1 MARRNAPAQAPC
13 APPPAPPPASESPM
27 VDTNVLVD
35 SKKEYVDQLERG
47 LLIPAFDALKNVLTD
62 AMNVSRDQ
70 QMDPMDCFVRLLEEI
85 PTWNQDIVEEETK
98 QVLQAMPYLKELLKA
113 YFVCTSMILASIR
126 MSKNRND
133 KMKVKV
139 PAPERFV
146 HMVLKGASIDIV
158 DDLDHFVDAL
168 EDGTFKLK
176 RRAVLKSVSESVKN
190 ALHKLMPIDDI
201 LKEYMG
207 DILSKDSFR
216 SGDSGG
222 VEPDDSA
229 RDGSGACTGG
239 GGVTTEGEGEVD
251 VSAEEVTKSVRIS
264 KRRPPPPHPAK
275 NRGGEDV
282 DDGEE
287 YTDADADDVGENEED
302 MDVVEDEEF

>member
-1 MARRNAPAQAPC
+1 MARKTPNAAATDAAPSNPTC
-13 APPPAPPPASESPM
+13 DDEPM

-47 LLIPAFDALKNVLTD
+47 FLNPAFDALKNVLTD
-62 AMNVSRDQ
+62 AMNVARDQ
-70 QMDPMDCFVRLLEEI
+70 EMDAMDCFVRLLEEI
-85 PTWNQDIVEEETK
+85 PTWNQDIIEEETK
-98 QVLQAMPYLKELLKA
+98 QVSQTMPYLKELLKA

-126 MSKNRND
+126 MSKNKND

-146 HMVLKGASIDIV
+146 HMVLKGVALDVV

-190 ALHKLMPIDDI
+190 ALHRLMPIDDI

-207 DILSKDSFR
+207 DILSKDSFK
-216 SGDSGG
+216 SGG
-222 VEPDDSA
+222 AASCAD
-229 RDGSGACTGG
+229 GG
-239 GGVTTEGEGEVD
+239 GGGSSRGVTTEGEGEVD
-251 VSAEEVTKSVRIS
+251 VDADEVTKSVKLS
-264 KRRPPPPHPAK
+264 KRKSAVSGGSGGGGQRD
-275 NRGGEDV
+275 RGVSGDAGDL
-282 DDGEE
+282 DD
-287 YTDADADDVGENEED
+287 YLDADDGRGDDVED
-302 MDVVEDEEF
+302 EIEDEEF

>member
-1 MARRNAPAQAPC
+1 MARKTPNAAATDAAPSNPTC
-13 APPPAPPPASESPM
+13 DDEPM

-47 LLIPAFDALKNVLTD
+47 FLNPAFDALKNVLTD
-62 AMNVSRDQ
+62 AMNVARDQ
-70 QMDPMDCFVRLLEEI
+70 EMDAMDCFVRLLEEI
-85 PTWNQDIVEEETK
+85 PTWNQDIIEEETK
-98 QVLQAMPYLKELLKA
+98 QVSQTMPYLKELLKA

-126 MSKNRND
+126 MSKNKND

-146 HMVLKGASIDIV
+146 HMVLKGVALDVV

-190 ALHKLMPIDDI
+190 ALHRLMPIDDI

-207 DILSKDSFR
+207 DILSKDSFK
-216 SGDSGG
+216 SGG
-222 VEPDDSA
+222 AASCAD
-229 RDGSGACTGG
+229 GG
-239 GGVTTEGEGEVD
+239 GGGSSRGVTTEGEGEVD
-251 VSAEEVTKSVRIS
+251 VDADEVTKSVKLS
-264 KRRPPPPHPAK
+264 KRKSAVSGGSGGGQRD
-275 NRGGEDV
+275 RGVSGDAGDL
-282 DDGEE
+282 DD
-287 YTDADADDVGENEED
+287 YLDADDGRGDDVED
-302 MDVVEDEEF
+302 EIEDEEF